1 MTDPVGAADRLHDAV
16 SGAIDDILAAATAP
30 PGPVFV
36 GWAAAGDAAA
46 CPAAYRAQGEDGW
59 GFPGWSPTRA
69 AGAIARAAL
78 DLHLDDQRSG
88 AYRMPDPLEAVRA
101 WMRGATSVGARGVAG
116 WVGDLR
122 AERDT
127 ATLAAAA
134 AASSR
139 WLAGFVRVLGWP
151 LPAGLALLNVTRD
164 DGLGVAARWWPRKG
178 SPVSVGCGADA
189 RIGRMRG
196 AGGHTLV
203 VHRPAAGDDR
213 EVHGRASFE
222 AAAGALVH
230 RVAPAAVVVT
240 AGDTGERA
248 RVEVDGDMLAAGG
261 GMIVEVVRQRAL
273 AVDRGHDPA
282 DATPSARCRWCER
295 RDTCLP
301 GRDWLAGAGRWRGGL
316 PVVGPG

>member
-1 MTDPVGAADRLHDAV
+1 
-16 SGAIDDILAAATAP
+16 
-30 PGPVFV
+30 
-36 GWAAAGDAAA
+36 
-46 CPAAYRAQGEDGW
+46 
-59 GFPGWSPTRA
+59 
-69 AGAIARAAL
+69 
-78 DLHLDDQRSG
+78 
-88 AYRMPDPLEAVRA
+88 
-101 WMRGATSVGARGVAG
+101 
-116 WVGDLR
+116 
-122 AERDT
+122 
-127 ATLAAAA
+127 
-134 AASSR
+134 
-139 WLAGFVRVLGWP
+139 
-151 LPAGLALLNVTRD
+151 
-164 DGLGVAARWWPRKG
+164 
-178 SPVSVGCGADA
+178 
-189 RIGRMRG
+189 
-196 AGGHTLV
+196 